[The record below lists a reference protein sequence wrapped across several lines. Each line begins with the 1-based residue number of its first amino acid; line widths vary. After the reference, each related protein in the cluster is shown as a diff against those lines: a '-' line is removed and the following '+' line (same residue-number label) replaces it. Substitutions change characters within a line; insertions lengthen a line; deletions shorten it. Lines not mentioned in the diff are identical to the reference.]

1 MLINYMAVRYGL
13 MTGVYVLTRQLHSLI
28 VPTKLKQIVMMVKVL
43 FIAFHQ
49 MPPHLYDNTF

>member
-43 FIAFHQ
+43 YIALHQ